1 MDKSWILL
9 RNRALPE
16 YLNGVEQFLNFAF
29 SNPNVGLR
37 IQCPCTNCNHVRR
50 KIREEVKIDLLRWGI
65 DPTYNR
71 WIHHGESDSSS
82 DDEINSSANS
92 DLGNDDDA
100 TFEMLHDMYHGV
112 PIDNITHYPSDESAE
127 SRYEEPNAEA
137 KSFYRLLKDA
147 EQKLYP
153 DCEKFSKLSFVM
165 RLFQM
170 KCLHGWSNTSL
181 DSLLKLLSDAFPKG
195 HVLPN
200 SIYEVQKIIKDLGL
214 DYMKTDACVDNCI
227 LYRKEYEDLK
237 QCPEC
242 GEKRWIVRKGEDDTE
257 VASSNL
263 NKRKKGIPRKILRY
277 FPLIP
282 RLQRLFMTKQT
293 AEDMRWHKNK
303 RVDDGV
309 LRHPADSLT
318 WKTFDEKH
326 LDFASDPRNVRL
338 GLASDGFN
346 PFGSMSNAYSMWPVF
361 LIPYNLPPW
370 LCMKQSN
377 ILLSLLIPGP
387 KSPGMNIDVYLQ
399 PLVDDLKK
407 LWEDGIETYDAFKQ
421 QNFQLRASL
430 LWTINDFPAYGILSS
445 WSTKGKFAC
454 LVVTTRSVVT

>member
-1 MDKSWILL
+1 DKSWILL

-112 PIDNITHYPSDESAE
+112 PIDNITHDPSDESAE

-195 HVLPN
+195 H
-200 SIYEVQKIIKDLGL
+200 
-214 DYMKTDACVDNCI
+214 
-227 LYRKEYEDLK
+227 
-237 QCPEC
+237 
-242 GEKRWIVRKGEDDTE
+242 
-257 VASSNL
+257 
-263 NKRKKGIPRKILRY
+263 
-277 FPLIP
+277 
-282 RLQRLFMTKQT
+282 
-293 AEDMRWHKNK
+293 
-303 RVDDGV
+303 
-309 LRHPADSLT
+309 
-318 WKTFDEKH
+318 
-326 LDFASDPRNVRL
+326 
-338 GLASDGFN
+338 
-346 PFGSMSNAYSMWPVF
+346 
-361 LIPYNLPPW
+361 
-370 LCMKQSN
+370 
-377 ILLSLLIPGP
+377 
-387 KSPGMNIDVYLQ
+387 
-399 PLVDDLKK
+399 
-407 LWEDGIETYDAFKQ
+407 
-421 QNFQLRASL
+421 
-430 LWTINDFPAYGILSS
+430 
-445 WSTKGKFAC
+445 
-454 LVVTTRSVVT
+454 